1 MRDKEVF
8 KLSNYCFLSDST
20 KVEST
25 EDNSLFWAMRGG
37 GAGPWGAV
45 TAMTIRLHKP
55 RNNCQQ
61 SCYQVT
67 NAG

>member
-1 MRDKEVF
+1 M
-8 KLSNYCFLSDST
+8 FLTDST
-20 KVEST
+20 KVEGT
-25 EDNSLFWAMRGG
+25 DDNSLFWAMRGG